1 MARKRNPKPTEN
13 PTDTLAELPRDMQ
26 ELTEA
31 EAEATKGGSVA
42 YASAASMGVIGP
54 VESPV
59 DPNDSLRRLPGFE
72 LLEPEVRLPNG
83 GPSSPPK

>member
-1 MARKRNPKPTEN
+1 MARNRKQTEN
-13 PTDTLAELPRDMQ
+13 PTVTLADLPRDSQ
-26 ELTEA
+26 ELTDA

-59 DPNDSLRRLPGFE
+59 DPSISLRRLPGVE
-72 LLEPEVRLPNG
+72 LLEPEGLPRG
-83 GPSSPPK
+83 DGHSTPAK